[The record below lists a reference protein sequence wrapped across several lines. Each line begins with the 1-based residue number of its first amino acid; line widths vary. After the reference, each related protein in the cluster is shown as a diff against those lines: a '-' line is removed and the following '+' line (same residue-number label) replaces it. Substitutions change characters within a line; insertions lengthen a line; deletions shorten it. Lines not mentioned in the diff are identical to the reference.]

1 METTTNNKQ
10 NSQHD
15 NYTGVSDIG
24 RLMAAPASVEHVIN
38 VDPNDE
44 SAVMKVW
51 VKDLTFLKMQE
62 AIKSFV
68 SITGTGSVDLDLA
81 GYWKYMMKECVTRT
95 EPNLSMTQLMGLN
108 SHVGQQLTALL
119 PQPQDLISGPL

>member
-10 NSQHD
+10 NSEHD
-15 NYTGVSDIG
+15 NFTVVSDIN
-24 RLMAAPASVEHVIN
+24 RLMAAPTAVEHVLN
-38 VDPNDE
+38 VDPDDE

-68 SITGTGSVDLDLA
+68 SITGGGNVDLDLA
-81 GYWKYMMKECVTRT
+81 GYWKYMMKECIERT